1 MTILEIK
8 YEIMK
13 VGLKQYEVAKQLG
26 YSETVFSK
34 KLRNG
39 LSQDDLKKLLD
50 VINSKRKGMSKDV
63 KN

>member
-1 MTILEIK
+1 MTSIEIK

-13 VGLKQYEVAKQLG
+13 AGLTQFKVAGKLG

-39 LSQDDLKKLLD
+39 LSKDEIEKVLA
-50 VINSKRKGMSKDV
+50 VIERMKGV
-63 KN
+63 VENGKN